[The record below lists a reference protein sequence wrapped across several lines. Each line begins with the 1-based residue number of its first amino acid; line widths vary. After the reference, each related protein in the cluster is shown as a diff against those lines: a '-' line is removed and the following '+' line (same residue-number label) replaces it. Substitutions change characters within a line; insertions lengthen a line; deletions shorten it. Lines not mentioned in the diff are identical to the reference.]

1 MSKSAESVKENTRPI
16 TSVITK
22 DRWEILTLLT
32 FCFVPESVERVKSEG
47 GQMISLFQ
55 FPATAFQL
63 WQDYKHG
70 KKLPVADI
78 REVKRAEEIFKGFIR
93 E

>member
-1 MSKSAESVKENTRPI
+1 MAKSAEAVKENTRPI
-16 TSVITK
+16 TSVVTK

-32 FCFVPESVERVKSEG
+32 FCFVPDNVERVKTDG

-55 FPATAFQL
+55 FPAAAFQL